1 MRPEDLLP
9 ESALATAVRSGNEI
23 GWHPDDLSAAL
34 SAAESAECAVVGGQ
48 LQFIVPD
55 GTCELYWRAIDSSG
69 PQRASE
75 TWFDYVRR
83 SHAEVREALRR
94 LPDMET
100 LVADG
105 VKNFGV
111 LEQLAAAGV
120 DLVKYACFICYFEV
134 ES

>member
-1 MRPEDLLP
+1 LA
-9 ESALATAVRSGNEI
+9 ALA
-23 GWHPDDLSAAL
+23 
-34 SAAESAECAVVGGQ
+34 AAESVEFAVVGGQ
-48 LQFIVPD
+48 LQFLVPD

-94 LPDMET
+94 LPDIRV
-100 LVADG
+100 LVAEA
-105 VKNFGV
+105 VQNFGV
-111 LEQLAAAGV
+111 LEQHAATGV

-134 ES
+134 EGQT